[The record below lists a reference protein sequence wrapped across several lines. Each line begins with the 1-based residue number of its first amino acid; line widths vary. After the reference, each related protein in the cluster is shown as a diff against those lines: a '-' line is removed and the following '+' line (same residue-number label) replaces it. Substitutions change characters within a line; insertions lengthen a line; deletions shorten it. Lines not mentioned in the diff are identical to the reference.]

1 MKQSIPFD
9 TSALISLGHT
19 NLIDKILE
27 SYKPIVTS
35 SVISELK
42 EIAIRD
48 DPDGESAKKWL
59 RVKRKF
65 QVENVKKQIPTENE
79 LFDIS
84 IRRKLPLV
92 SDDIK
97 AIRKYQ
103 KKCKCLFSVHV
114 VYSLFYKGEI
124 SRAQGILAIQKMK
137 RERSWKENAIS
148 IAAKVLFE

>member
-65 QVENVKKQIPTENE
+65 QLENVKKQIPTENE

-124 SRAQGILAIQKMK
+124 SSAQGILAIQKMK

-148 IAAKVLFE
+148 VAAKVLFE

>member
-1 MKQSIPFD
+1 MKQLIPFD

-27 SYKPIVTS
+27 NYTPIVTS
-35 SVISELK
+35 SVLSELN
-42 EIAIRD
+42 EIAKRD

-59 RVKRKF
+59 NVKRRF
-65 QVENVKKQIPTENE
+65 QVENVKKQIPTKNE

-84 IRRKLPLV
+84 IKRKLPIV
-92 SDDIK
+92 TDDIK
-97 AIRKYQ
+97 AIKKYRI
-103 KKCKCLFSVHV
+103 KYKCLFSIHI

-124 SRAQGILAIQKMK
+124 SRAQGILVIQKMK
-137 RERSWKENAIS
+137 RERSWKVNAIS

>member
-27 SYKPIVTS
+27 FFKPIVTS

-42 EIAIRD
+42 EIAIRN
-48 DPDGESAKKWL
+48 DPDGESANKWL
-59 RVKRKF
+59 RVKKKF
-65 QVENVKKQIPTENE
+65 QVENVKKQKPSENE

-84 IRRKLPLV
+84 IKRKIPLV
-92 SDDIK
+92 IDDIK
-97 AIRKYQ
+97 AIKKYQ
-103 KKCKCLFSVHV
+103 NKCKCLFSIHI
-114 VYSLFYKGEI
+114 VYSLFFKGEI

-137 RERSWKENAIS
+137 KERSWKENAIS
-148 IAAKVLFE
+148 VAAKILFE